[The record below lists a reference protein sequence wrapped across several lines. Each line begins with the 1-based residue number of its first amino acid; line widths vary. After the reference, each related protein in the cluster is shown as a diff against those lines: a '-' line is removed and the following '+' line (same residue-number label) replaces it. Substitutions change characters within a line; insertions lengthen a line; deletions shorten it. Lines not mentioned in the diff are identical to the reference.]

1 MIKRMIRRVNNNI
14 LTRFFFIF
22 QPVFVLPIIQFS
34 GFGSTLPKL
43 KLPSIVY
50 CLALLLMDVY
60 RHLAL
65 QETTHPRTK
74 KLLIIHIKK
83 AFEILISNNLK
94 NSL

>member
-1 MIKRMIRRVNNNI
+1 MLY
-14 LTRFFFIF
+14 LTRIFFIF
-22 QPVFVLPIIQFS
+22 QPVLVLPIIQFS

-60 RHLAL
+60 RHLAM
-65 QETTHPRTK
+65 QETK